1 MECTNGVR
9 ENKSKAGV
17 PLDELTKI
25 LKPKYVVT
33 DFTIDTP
40 RVRSPRTGMVCAIHH
55 SRTYVLGLRKDLD
68 YAHRPHNPPGQGELL
83 IKTAAHLIRNIESH
97 YMVMPLED
105 RRDLDIF
112 KKKQGVGTLKG
123 TMAAITKIRSY
134 SEELAPRH
142 HSNEMGSG
150 GFPNTA
156 YDLQSSLLPTYTA
169 AGGSRWVYTTLNG
182 LVVPRLLSTL
192 EAAAAYGLENGD
204 LEMLSPDSEYGQ
216 SAIGNCIPQPVADAL
231 AQFISNI
238 RTALIRPPLGEA
250 PIGSTAPRH
259 HTPLACTP
267 TIANA
272 GQSSSFI
279 RRAQPPIPAEGSG
292 TALNGQNAV
301 SYSEEDKATTSGQH
315 PGQSHQR
322 QGVTRPYI
330 HQGSLVSNA

>member
-9 ENKSKAGV
+9 ENKGKAGV

-25 LKPKYVVT
+25 LKPKYVVA

-83 IKTAAHLIRNIESH
+83 IKTAAHLMRNIESH

-134 SEELAPRH
+134 SEKLAPRH
-142 HSNEMGSG
+142 HFNEMGSG

-156 YDLQSSLLPTYTA
+156 YDLQSGLLPTYTA
-169 AGGSRWVYTTLNG
+169 AGGSRWVYTTLK
-182 LVVPRLLSTL
+182 R
-192 EAAAAYGLENGD
+192 A
-204 LEMLSPDSEYGQ
+204 
-216 SAIGNCIPQPVADAL
+216 
-231 AQFISNI
+231 
-238 RTALIRPPLGEA
+238 R
-250 PIGSTAPRH
+250 
-259 HTPLACTP
+259 CT
-267 TIANA
+267 
-272 GQSSSFI
+272 SF
-279 RRAQPPIPAEGSG
+279 AVHLGSG
-292 TALNGQNAV
+292 CRL
-301 SYSEEDKATTSGQH
+301 
-315 PGQSHQR
+315 
-322 QGVTRPYI
+322 RP
-330 HQGSLVSNA
+330 